1 MCDPSRLESF
11 RWLRALFIEP
21 FVREGGG
28 CVSSDFIKSLEITRG
43 GMGTKEVC
51 VIDVTLSL
59 HARKEGYDPVDHGW
73 GYDTEV

>member
-1 MCDPSRLESF
+1 M
-11 RWLRALFIEP
+11 
-21 FVREGGG
+21 GG
-28 CVSSDFIKSLEITRG
+28 CIPFPPALLFIKSLEITRG